1 MPIQIQL
8 DAEQTIY
15 QASETHHTLVKALQ
29 NNVGIDLDLSQIQ
42 EADSSIVQ
50 ILLWLQQE
58 STRLAKPVQLLKPS
72 PSLCKVIHLL
82 GLQDAFPSDF
92 GVTS

>member
-1 MPIQIQL
+1 MPKQIQL

-15 QASETHHTLVKALQ
+15 QASETHHALVNAL
-29 NNVGIDLDLSQIQ
+29 NETAGIDLDLSKVQ
-42 EADSSIVQ
+42 EADSSFVQ

-58 STRLAKPVQLLKPS
+58 STRLAKPVQLLNPS
-72 PSLCKVIHLL
+72 PSLCTVIQLL

-92 GVTS
+92 GAAS